1 MSSTRPL
8 FLILLATGFSVGFG
22 HCIGMCGPIVVSLSL
37 KLKGE
42 RIILSHLLYNGG
54 RLTTY
59 IILGGLMGLTGSF
72 RAVASNIFP
81 FQRGVV
87 ILTGVIIV
95 IMALSMAGWI
105 PLGRIFGDTYNP
117 RGILSRG
124 FQRLSGLKPPLAY
137 YLLGLLLGLLPCGP
151 VYTALIAAAG
161 SGMEARNPSEGILTG
176 AALMLAFGMG
186 TVPALLIVGKLA
198 GLGWLKSREIIYKF
212 GAVLMI
218 LVGVY
223 FVVKGIR
230 YGGLF

>member
-8 FLILLATGFSVGFG
+8 FLILLATGFTVGFG
-22 HCIGMCGPIVVSLSL
+22 HCIGMCGPIVASLSL

-54 RLTTY
+54 RLSTY

-72 RAVASNIFP
+72 RAVASSVVP
-81 FQRGVV
+81 LQKAVV
-87 ILTGVIIV
+87 ILAGVIIV
-95 IMALSMAGWI
+95 IMALSMAGWV
-105 PLGRIFGDTYNP
+105 PLGRIFGDGYNP

-124 FQRLSGLKPPLAY
+124 FQRFSGSRSSLAY

-151 VYTALIAAAG
+151 VYAALVAAAG
-161 SGMEARNPSEGILTG
+161 AGMEAKRPLEGILTG
-176 AALMLAFGMG
+176 AALMFAFGMG

-198 GLGWLKSREIIYKF
+198 GLGWLKSRETIYRF
-212 GAVLMI
+212 GAVLM
-218 LVGVY
+218 LVVGVY

-230 YGGLF
+230 Y